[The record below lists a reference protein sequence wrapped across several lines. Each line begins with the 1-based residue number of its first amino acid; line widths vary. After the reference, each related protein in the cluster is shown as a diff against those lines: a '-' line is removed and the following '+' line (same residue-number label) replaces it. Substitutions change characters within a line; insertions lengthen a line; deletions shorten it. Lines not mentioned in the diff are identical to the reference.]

1 MSFSYMN
8 SYTFY
13 HRFYY
18 RKTMILKYYDGDFLS
33 VDRTRSPSADA
44 AEEERKSPRAIE
56 NERTSLRQ
64 RSMRRVGPAP
74 RAQRAR
80 SAGPAGPL
88 RWPFGPAR
96 GPFGP
101 APRAQRAR
109 SAGPRFSG
117 GVLLEGSCD
126 TLFLW
131 SAPHEK
137 SASGEIV
144 ARSIY
149 NAWLTACTTGDCLCH
164 RAFAYLQQQ

>member
-1 MSFSYMN
+1 MSFLIMN

-18 RKTMILKYYDGDFLS
+18 RKTIILKYSDGDFLS

-56 NERTSLRQ
+56 NERTNLRQ

-80 SAGPAGPL
+80 FAGP
-88 RWPFGPAR
+88 R
-96 GPFGP
+96 G
-101 APRAQRAR
+101 QQAR

-117 GVLLEGSCD
+117 GLLFEGSCA

-131 SAPHEK
+131 SAPHGK